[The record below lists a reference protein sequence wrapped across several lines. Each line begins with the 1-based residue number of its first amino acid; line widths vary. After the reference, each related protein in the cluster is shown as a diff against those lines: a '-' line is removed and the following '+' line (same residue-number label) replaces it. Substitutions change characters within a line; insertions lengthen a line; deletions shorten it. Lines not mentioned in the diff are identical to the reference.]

1 MSIVARRAE
10 NLPAQIEAE
19 ALDESSPV
27 AGALRKCVALGGKAG
42 SSELRDWATS
52 ELRGY
57 ENEEALPPYR
67 VVAAPLRIDGATPG
81 GLITGQPI
89 APSVLPDFVQENVKE
104 EFKFMTGVGELE
116 AVAGSAEAA
125 GDPVKLQLPMGGDVA
140 RLMNVERQDP
150 SQTIL
155 AVYWAI
161 SPATVRGILDQVR
174 TILVQLVA
182 ELQASTPVGQDVP
195 TSEATNQAVNV
206 AVHGRRSKVIVNAPQ
221 AAEGST
227 ATVTSGAPVPV
238 ESGWWTRARRVG
250 AFLVGAATIA
260 AAVFA
265 FLQLH

>member
-1 MSIVARRAE
+1 MLVLAQRP
-10 NLPAQIEAE
+10 NKLLAQIESE
-19 ALDESSPV
+19 ALDERLPV

-42 SSELRDWATS
+42 SSDLRDWATS

-57 ENEEALPPYR
+57 EDEAALPPYR
-67 VVAAPLRIDGATPG
+67 VVPAPLRIDGATAR

-89 APSVLPDFVQENVKE
+89 APSMLPDFVQEKVKE
-104 EFKFMTGVGELE
+104 EFKFMAGVGELE

-140 RLMNVERQDP
+140 RLMNAEHQDP

-155 AVYWAI
+155 AVYWAV

-174 TILVQLVA
+174 TILIQLVA
-182 ELQASTPVGQDVP
+182 ELQASTPTGQDVP

-227 ATVTSGAPVPV
+227 ATITADAAAPA
-238 ESGWWTRARRVG
+238 ESGWWTRARRIG
-250 AFLVGAATIA
+250 AFVVGVATIA
-260 AAVFA
+260 AAVLGY
-265 FLQLH
+265 LQLQ